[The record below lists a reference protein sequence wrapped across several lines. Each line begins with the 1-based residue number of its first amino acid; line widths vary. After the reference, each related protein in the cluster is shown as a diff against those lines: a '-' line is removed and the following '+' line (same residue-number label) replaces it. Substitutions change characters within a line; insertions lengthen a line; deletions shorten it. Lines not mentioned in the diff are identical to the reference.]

1 MESHISGIVPALSCA
16 LCRRLP
22 FVYTVGF
29 EVWDSHVAPPAGL
42 SDSLLLRHLVSFMI
56 IFERQELETERDI
69 VGFHIDIIFDLH
81 ALTLC
86 GYFVCVSNRR

>member
-1 MESHISGIVPALSCA
+1 MSTFRL
-16 LCRRLP
+16 RTLP

-86 GYFVCVSNRR
+86 GYFVCVFRR